1 MAPNMD
7 PALQIKANWNAFLRF
22 PNARGMSNT
31 SGGTGKKEASAVDIM
46 PSAAGPEGLS
56 AQDKTQLYNFLM
68 FFINVNRGRRLQL
81 QT

>member
-1 MAPNMD
+1 
-7 PALQIKANWNAFLRF
+7 
-22 PNARGMSNT
+22 MSNT